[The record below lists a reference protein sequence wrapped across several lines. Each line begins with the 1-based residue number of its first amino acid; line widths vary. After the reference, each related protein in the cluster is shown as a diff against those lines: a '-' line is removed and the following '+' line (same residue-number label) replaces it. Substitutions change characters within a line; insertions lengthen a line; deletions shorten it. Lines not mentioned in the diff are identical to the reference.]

1 MQTKKINPIALSVL
15 AGITFLVFA
24 CRDDGFDIPQA
35 STQAMFSWEVDTLRE
50 GEAITGFGVQLI
62 NQSILAQS
70 FHWDFGNGQS
80 SSEEHPYVVYTESG
94 QYTIRLTVTSA
105 NNLHYNRLERMTT
118 ITLATGAL
126 PLPYMEDFNSGEGI
140 PEMMTIWDL
149 DGDGLT
155 WYWSSLDGIGHIRSQ
170 SWDPDEGALTPDNWV
185 ITPHLELGSLEGE
198 QKITLNYWVGVM
210 ANTPAYRQEHY
221 GVFISDAGL
230 QPEDFELLFEET
242 FTEDTP
248 RLTPLL
254 RTIDISAYQGK
265 SVFIAI
271 RHFNVTDKDRMFL
284 DKIEVIKIE

>member
-15 AGITFLVFA
+15 AALTFLVFA

-35 STQAMFSWEVDTLRE
+35 STQAMFIWEVDTLRE
-50 GEAITGFGVQLI
+50 GEAITGFGVQFI

-70 FHWDFGNGQS
+70 FHWDFGNEQS
-80 SSEEHPYVVYTESG
+80 SSEEHPYVVYTGSG
-94 QYTIRLTVTSA
+94 QFSIRLTVTSA
-105 NNLHYNRLERMTT
+105 TNLHYNRLERMAT

-126 PLPYMEDFNSGEGI
+126 PLPYIEDFNSGEEI
-140 PEMMTIWDL
+140 PEMMTILDL

-185 ITPHLELGSLEGE
+185 ITPHLELESLEGE

-210 ANTPAYRQEHY
+210 ANTPAYRREHY

-230 QPEDFELLFEET
+230 DPMDFELLFEET

-254 RTIDISAYQGK
+254 RSIDISAYQGR

-271 RHFNVTDKDRMFL
+271 RHYNVTDKDRMFL
-284 DKIEVIKIE
+284 DKIEVFKTE